1 MTYTYGMQN
10 EIVERRGSKYDC
22 GWNGQVLLCGV
33 TYRLIEN
40 VGRRGASR
48 TWVRLDSM
56 RKDTAYRRVT
66 HCEVTVVR
74 ASKTSPWKAGDRT
87 SVHSYLLA
95 L

>member
-1 MTYTYGMQN
+1 MQN
-10 EIVERRGSKYDC
+10 TMVETQGSKYDC
-22 GWNGQVLLCGV
+22 GWDGQVLLVGV
-33 TYRLIEN
+33 TYRLLPN
-40 VGRRGASR
+40 AGRRGAHR

-66 HCEVTVVR
+66 HCEVTVTR